1 MTFQK
6 SAVATAV
13 IAAAALGMG
22 ITAANAHAKKHHH
35 HHLFH
40 GHSHGLIVIGSPHYG
55 CKHWL
60 RKYKR
65 TGNPFFLDRY
75 YACKY

>member
-1 MTFQK
+1 MTFK
-6 SAVATAV
+6 TTAAIGALAVAAS
-13 IAAAALGMG
+13 LGITM
-22 ITAANAHAKKHHH
+22 TAANAHGKKHHH
-35 HHLFH
+35 HHMF
-40 GHSHGLIVIGSPHYG
+40 HSHGLIVVGSPHYG

>member
-1 MTFQK
+1 MTFLK
-6 SAVATAV
+6 TAAVAALVAV
-13 IAAAALGMG
+13 AALGAG
-22 ITAANAHAKKHHH
+22 TAANAGKKHHH
-35 HHLFH
+35 HPMNHFH
-40 GHSHGLIVIGSPHYG
+40 HHHGVIIVGSPDYG

>member
-1 MTFQK
+1 MMFLKTA
-6 SAVATAV
+6 AVASLV
-13 IAAAALGMG
+13 AAAALGASM
-22 ITAANAHAKKHHH
+22 TAANAHGKKHHH
-35 HHLFH
+35 HHN
-40 GHSHGLIVIGSPHYG
+40 HGLFIIASPDYG

>member
-1 MTFQK
+1 MTFLK
-6 SAVATAV
+6 TAAVATLV
-13 IAAAALGMG
+13 AAAALGAG
-22 ITAANAHAKKHHH
+22 KAANAGGKHH

-40 GHSHGLIVIGSPHYG
+40 HHHHGLIIVGSPDYG
-55 CKHWL
+55 CKYWL

>member
-1 MTFQK
+1 MTFK
-6 SAVATAV
+6 KTAAIAACV
-13 IAAAALGMG
+13 AAAALGTGM
-22 ITAANAHAKKHHH
+22 TAANAHGKKH

-40 GHSHGLIVIGSPHYG
+40 GQSHGLIVLGSPDYG

-60 RKYKR
+60 RKYKK

-75 YACKY
+75 YACKYDY

>member
-1 MTFQK
+1 MTFLK
-6 SAVATAV
+6 TAAIATLV
-13 IAAAALGMG
+13 AAALSAG
-22 ITAANAHAKKHHH
+22 TAANAGGKHHH
-35 HHLFH
+35 HHHPMKHFH
-40 GHSHGLIVIGSPHYG
+40 HHHGVIVVGSPDYG